1 MAERSDSGSSDWD
14 GSSSWDDAEWQRQF
28 GSASAGAPAPDAPVP
43 NDAAP
48 KEPLRKRL
56 FSNRTARFAASGV
69 PLHMVPTDQGLGRLA
84 DAAEQFGWTV
94 TDSDAEADGLLES
107 IPVRM
112 HGYRAGNVVSGHFD
126 PFTDRSSS
134 GLPPGEWRFL
144 AFDAVEDSR
153 LGRTVRQCVT
163 AVPAMVP
170 VLPLRI
176 LPSRFP
182 VGTSQGMVVYPT
194 EDQVFDARFRILAP
208 PLSESQGEEQLARL
222 NALVDE
228 DVRSALCS
236 GVDSDELWTHGTG
249 VLVTTAGPH
258 DEDVLARHLTILGA
272 ALRALRR
279 STA

>member
-1 MAERSDSGSSDWD
+1 MAERSNGGSSDWD
-14 GSSSWDDAEWQRQF
+14 GSSSWDDEQWQREF
-28 GSASAGAPAPDAPVP
+28 GPDAGAPPPADGPG
-43 NDAAP
+43 

-56 FSNRTARFAASGV
+56 FNNRTARFAASQV
-69 PLHMVPTDQGLGRLA
+69 PLSMVPDDQSLGRLA

-94 TDSDAEADGLLES
+94 TDSDPEADELLAS

-112 HGYRAGNVVSGHFD
+112 HGYRAGNVVSGRFD

-134 GLPPGEWRFL
+134 GLPPGEWKFV

-153 LGRTVRQCVT
+153 LGRTVRQCVS

-170 VLPLRI
+170 VLPVRI

-182 VGTSQGMVVYPT
+182 VGRSQGMVVYPT

-208 PLSESQGEEQLARL
+208 PLADAQGEDQLAAL

-236 GVDSDELWTHGTG
+236 GVDSDELWTHGNG